1 VKPTPAKARVLIASD
16 SVGDAQQIERL
27 LGEHFS
33 ELRVS
38 TNPDLAIQDFESYQP
53 SVLVLAF
60 DRIDKAQNYYLGL
73 YRLTSSLPGRPH
85 RTILLCTKEEVR
97 TAFDLCVKSYFD
109 DYVLFWPLVQD
120 GLRLPMSVWIAARAM
135 TLVESAGPA
144 PAELR
149 AHTKH
154 LQTLETTF
162 AEGWS
167 TVEDRV
173 GTARESVLELER
185 NLAAASDEFTQQL
198 VLDGPGSGVEVK
210 DVDMLRAEVGRLKQ
224 RQSEQARRIGT
235 EAIEPL
241 GVWARGMKRQLEP
254 ALVGTRLLAGSVRK
268 IPPVVMVIEDDEL
281 IHELIA
287 RALGP
292 QPYQLH
298 YVTDGTAAARD
309 LQRVKPDVILMD
321 IQLPGIDGITLTRR
335 LKGSPAAA
343 RIPIIMMSGDSR
355 AETLRASIEAGAS
368 AFVVKPFTTE
378 SLASK
383 LEQVLSR

>member
-1 VKPTPAKARVLIASD
+1 MKQTPAKARVLIATD
-16 SVGDAQQIERL
+16 SVGDAQQVERL
-27 LGEHFS
+27 LGEHFH

-38 TNPDLAIQDFESYQP
+38 TNPDLAVQDFESHQP
-53 SVLVLAF
+53 VVLVLAF

-73 YRLTSSLPGRPH
+73 YRFTNSLPGRPH
-85 RTILLCTKEEVR
+85 RTILLCSKEEVR

-109 DYVLFWPLVQD
+109 DYVLFWPMAQD

-135 TLVESAGPA
+135 ITIESAGPA

-154 LQTLETTF
+154 LQTLETTL

-167 TVEDRV
+167 AADEQV
-173 GTARESVLELER
+173 GTARQSVLELER
-185 NLAAASDEFTQQL
+185 NLATVSDEFAQQL
-198 VLDGPGSGVEVK
+198 VLDGPGSGIEVK
-210 DVDMLRAEVGRLKQ
+210 DVEMLRAEVGRLKQ
-224 RQSEQARRIGT
+224 RQSEHARRIGT

-241 GVWARGMKRQLEP
+241 GAWARGLKSQLEP
-254 ALVGTRLLAGSVRK
+254 SLEGARLLAGSVRNLRP
-268 IPPVVMVIEDDEL
+268 IVMVIEDDEL
-281 IHELIA
+281 IHELIS
-287 RALGP
+287 RALGN
-292 QPYQLH
+292 QTYQLH
-298 YVTDGTAAARD
+298 FVTDGTAAARD
-309 LQRVKPDVILMD
+309 LQRVKPDAILMD
-321 IQLPGIDGITLTRR
+321 IRLPGIDGITLTRR
-335 LKGSPAAA
+335 LKTSAAVG
-343 RIPIIMMSGDSR
+343 RIPIVMMSGDSR